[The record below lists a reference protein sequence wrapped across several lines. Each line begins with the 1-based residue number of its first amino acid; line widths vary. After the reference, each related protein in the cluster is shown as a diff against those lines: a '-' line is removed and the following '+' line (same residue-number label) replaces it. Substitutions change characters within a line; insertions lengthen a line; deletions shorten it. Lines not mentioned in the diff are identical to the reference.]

1 MERLEEDMRVDNE
14 TEKTKEMQREET
26 EVGTLDSGI
35 GERREDVERMW
46 ARGTAGLVELGKMPG
61 ALAKL
66 ERAQRAV
73 KVVEDM

>member
-1 MERLEEDMRVDNE
+1 MERLEEDMRVDKE
-14 TEKTKEMQREET
+14 TDKMKEMQREEM
-26 EVGTLDSGI
+26 EVGTLDSGT
-35 GERREDVERMW
+35 GERREDVGRMW